1 MYKTVK
7 GIVLKKTRFADSSAY
22 ITVIC
27 ETGLEKF
34 SAKGIFSPKNRNAP
48 ATVLYAFSEFVI
60 SVKGENATLSS
71 ASLIRPLIRQ
81 GVDFESLA
89 LANYLSTLAHDVT
102 FTEEDAPAIFKLL
115 GTALAFVNKMEI
127 PCRIIKAVFEL
138 RLMAH
143 LGFYPDIDS
152 CDRCGKSFDGGYFL
166 PQEGNVLCQTCEIFS
181 EKKKIPLPHSVADA
195 LEHLLSA
202 SDKAAF
208 GIRFKDEKVELD
220 FVSLAEEFSVNHLDC
235 AIGALNFYK
244 TNLKN
249 LTELK

>member
-7 GIVLKKTRFADSSAY
+7 GIVLKKTRFSDSSAY

-27 ETGLEKF
+27 ESGIEKF

-48 ATVLYAFSEFVI
+48 ATVLYALSEFVI

-71 ASLIRPLIRQ
+71 ACLIRPLIRQ

-89 LANYLSTLAHDVT
+89 LANYVATLAHDVT
-102 FTEEDAPAIFKLL
+102 FTEEDAPSVYRLL
-115 GTALAFVNKMEI
+115 GTSLAIINKMEV

-138 RLMAH
+138 RLMAY
-143 LGFYPDIDS
+143 LGFYPDIEA
-152 CDRCGKSFDGGYFL
+152 CDRCGKSFEGGYFL
-166 PQEGNVLCQTCEIFS
+166 PQDGNVICHECEVFT
-181 EKKKIPLPHSVADA
+181 EKKKIPLPHSVSDA

-202 SDKAAF
+202 SDSAAF
-208 GIRFKDEKVELD
+208 GIRFKNEKVELD

-249 LTELK
+249 LTELT

>member
-1 MYKTVK
+1 MYKTIK

-22 ITVIC
+22 ITVIT

-48 ATVLYAFSEFVI
+48 ATVLYAFSEFVL
-60 SVKGENATLSS
+60 STRGENATLSS

-81 GVDFESLA
+81 GVDFEALA

-102 FTEEDAPAIFKLL
+102 FTEEDAPAVFKLL
-115 GTALAFVNKMEI
+115 GTSLSIINRMEI
-127 PCRIIKAVFEL
+127 PCRVIKAVFEL

-143 LGFYPDIDS
+143 LGFYPDIES
-152 CDRCGKSFDGGYFL
+152 CDRCGKSFEGGYFL
-166 PQEGNVLCQTCEIFS
+166 PQDGNVLCPECEIFT
-181 EKKKIPLPHSVADA
+181 EKKKIPLPHSVSEAIT
-195 LEHLLSA
+195 HLLSA
-202 SDKAAF
+202 NDTAAF
-208 GIRFKDEKVELD
+208 GIRFKDERLEQN

-235 AIGALNFYK
+235 ALGALNYYK